1 MNQSVWNSE
10 QGIRSLLFLTLSE
23 FVSLF
28 KSEGATVVSEA
39 FNADNITFAMGQV
52 YSKKRNTQLLL
63 KSSQLLRIDFQFDGL
78 IYDCNLSLPVLTHCL
93 DSLHE

>member
-52 YSKKRNTQLLL
+52 YSKMQNTQLLF
-63 KSSQLLRIDFQFDGL
+63 KSSQLFQFDGL
-78 IYDCNLSLPVLTHCL
+78 IYDYNLSLPVLTHCL
-93 DSLHE
+93 DSLHQ

>member
-1 MNQSVWNSE
+1 MNLYEMESE

-52 YSKKRNTQLLL
+52 YSKKRNTQLLF
-63 KSSQLLRIDFQFDGL
+63 KSSQLCSPL
-78 IYDCNLSLPVLTHCL
+78 IFSLMN
-93 DSLHE
+93 

>member
-1 MNQSVWNSE
+1 MNDSVWNRYKLFIFSY
-10 QGIRSLLFLTLSE
+10 FLTLLE

-52 YSKKRNTQLLL
+52 YSEKRNTQLQF
-63 KSSQLLRIDFQFDGL
+63 KSSQLLRTDFKFDGL
-78 IYDCNLSLPVLTHCL
+78 I
-93 DSLHE
+93 

>member
-1 MNQSVWNSE
+1 MNQSSE
-10 QGIRSLLFLTLSE
+10 HGIKSLLFLTLSE

-52 YSKKRNTQLLL
+52 YSKTRNT
-63 KSSQLLRIDFQFDGL
+63 
-78 IYDCNLSLPVLTHCL
+78 
-93 DSLHE
+93 